1 MEYAKEL
8 AKHFFEN
15 DLGFSVN
22 EIPEADAKRADLD
35 VNDGDQQ
42 YIVEVKEKLDTGS
55 QLATLDWT
63 YEGYDRKIA
72 REPHAPSN
80 RLSGIMRSGRKQLE
94 STPAD
99 HDAIRLIFLYFTG
112 PNADMFSRRTL
123 YTFYGVQDVIP
134 DDGGGGVNCVY
145 FHNSFSFSSPTV
157 DGIIIVENDGLNLCL
172 NEFGN
177 HYGRLQSSQM
187 AEKLKLGIYDPANF
201 ESDDGKLVLRSNV
214 NWKTESD
221 VLDALEQQTGTS
233 YHTMTL
239 NRYNL

>member
-8 AKHFFEN
+8 ATRFFEN
-15 DLGFSVN
+15 ELEFSVKD
-22 EIPEADAKRADLD
+22 IPETDAKRADLD

-42 YIVEVKEKLDTGS
+42 YLVEVKEKLDTGS
-55 QLATLDWT
+55 QLTTLNLSH
-63 YEGYDRKIA
+63 EGHDRKIT

-94 STPAD
+94 STPAAND
-99 HDAIRLIFLYFTG
+99 TIRLILLYFTG
-112 PNADMFSRRTL
+112 PNADMLARRTL

-134 DDGGGGVNCVY
+134 DDGGGGLNCVY
-145 FHNSFSFSSPTV
+145 FHNSFGFSSPTV
-157 DGIIIVENDGLNLCL
+157 DGIIIIENDGLNLCL
-172 NEFGN
+172 NEFGHN
-177 HYGRLQSSQM
+177 YGRLQNSQM

-201 ESDDGKLVLRSNV
+201 ESDGGKLVLRSTV
-214 NWKTESD
+214 NRKHETD
-221 VLDALEQQTGTS
+221 VLNALEQQTGKS